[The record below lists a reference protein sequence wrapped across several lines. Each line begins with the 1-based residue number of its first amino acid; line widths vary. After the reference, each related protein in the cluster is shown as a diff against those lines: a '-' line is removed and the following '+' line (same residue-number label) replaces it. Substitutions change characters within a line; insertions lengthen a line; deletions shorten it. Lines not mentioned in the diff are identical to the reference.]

1 MPLSL
6 TIYDDKQSTIDDDI
20 IENTNLM
27 NQAAINLTQTTDQAR
42 MDINTLTGIQRTAAT
57 EDQMRAT
64 LGYQR
69 VITTEISNILTSSFN
84 ELHLA
89 PSQATHEEVCQR
101 GRYIRN
107 SSVIVSSYFPVHC
120 SYLWI

>member
-1 MPLSL
+1 MNQAAINL
-6 TIYDDKQSTIDDDI
+6 TQTTDQ
-20 IENTNLM
+20 NTNLM
-27 NQAAINLTQTTDQAR
+27 NQAAINLTQTTEQAR

-64 LGYQR
+64 QAYQR

-89 PSQATHEEVCQR
+89 PSQATLYEEVCQR
-101 GRYIRN
+101 GSRYIRN
-107 SSVIVSSYFPVHC
+107 SSVIVSSYFPVYC

>member
-1 MPLSL
+1 MNQAAINL
-6 TIYDDKQSTIDDDI
+6 TQTTDQ
-20 IENTNLM
+20 NTNLM
-27 NQAAINLTQTTDQAR
+27 NQAAINLTQTTEQAR

-64 LGYQR
+64 QAYQR

-89 PSQATHEEVCQR
+89 PSQATHEVCQR

-107 SSVIVSSYFPVHC
+107 SSVIVSSYFPVYC